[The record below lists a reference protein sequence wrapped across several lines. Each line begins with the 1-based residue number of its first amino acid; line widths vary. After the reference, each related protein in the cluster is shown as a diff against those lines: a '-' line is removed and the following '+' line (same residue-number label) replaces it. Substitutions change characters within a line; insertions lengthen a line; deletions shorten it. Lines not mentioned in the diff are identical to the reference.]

1 MATFNT
7 VYNTV
12 RSRWTERNNV
22 STPQVRVTYFHYT
35 ITNSDERR
43 PLHLY
48 AL

>member
-7 VYNTV
+7 VYKTV
-12 RSRWTERNNV
+12 RSRWTEWNNV
-22 STPQVRVTYFHYT
+22 STPQVQVTYFHYT

-43 PLHLY
+43 PLYLC